1 MSKQNYLARITDYL
15 MEDHSFTIF
24 FIHFFIIFIYMY
36 MCVCVGVCMDVCNT
50 CAGDHGKPEEGVS
63 VLHPL
68 ELELRAPTL
77 CSKLNSGSLE
87 TQ

>member
-1 MSKQNYLARITDYL
+1 
-15 MEDHSFTIF
+15 
-24 FIHFFIIFIYMY
+24 
-36 MCVCVGVCMDVCNT
+36 MDVCNT

-87 TQ
+87 TQRSLLTAKRPPEDLFPSFST

>member
-1 MSKQNYLARITDYL
+1 
-15 MEDHSFTIF
+15 
-24 FIHFFIIFIYMY
+24 
-36 MCVCVGVCMDVCNT
+36 MDVCNT

-87 TQ
+87 TQRSLLTAK